1 MILLKDIVTQSVVT
15 FVLLPWPSFCITDLS
30 SSPCL
35 PLRFSFPQ
43 GCSLALSCATASTF
57 LGTWARAR
65 WAVPSTRAPPR
76 CWSTSA
82 ADFTST
88 PWKERSAPT
97 RWTTC
102 RTMRCCERCGGDLK
116 GDGLV
121 TVYCCSNWP
130 KAASDAAVWF
140 KAALTF
146 AVEMVESFKLL
157 HCLLLKNYNVTS
169 LPLSLRASFPQNE
182 TIQHLSTPIFSS
194 SITPV
199 SLY

>member
-1 MILLKDIVTQSVVT
+1 MHDSSQRHTVVA
-15 FVLLPWPSFCITDLS
+15 FLLLPWPSFCITDLS

-35 PLRFSFPQ
+35 SLHFSFPQ

-82 ADFTST
+82 ANFTST

-102 RTMRCCERCGGDLK
+102 RTMRCCERCGGDFK
-116 GDGLV
+116 GHGLV
-121 TVYCCSNWP
+121 TVNCCSNWP
-130 KAASDAAVWF
+130 KAALDADLKPF
-140 KAALTF
+140 ENLFLRTF
-146 AVEMVESFKLL
+146 FNNSAI
-157 HCLLLKNYNVTS
+157 LKKGYFYNVTS

-182 TIQHLSTPIFSS
+182 TI
-194 SITPV
+194 
-199 SLY
+199 